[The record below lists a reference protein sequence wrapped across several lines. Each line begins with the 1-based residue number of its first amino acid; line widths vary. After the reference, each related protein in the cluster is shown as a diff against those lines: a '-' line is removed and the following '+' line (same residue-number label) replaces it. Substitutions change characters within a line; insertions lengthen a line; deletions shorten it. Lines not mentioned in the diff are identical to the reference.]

1 VKERIEQE
9 IALLKKYYPEL
20 EYIKEGDWFRVPSY
34 PLPEGWNKTTTDV
47 AFQLPAA
54 GYPGAPPY
62 GIYTPSG
69 LTFKDS
75 KPDNYTDPAPTQVPF
90 EGRWAIFS
98 WEPQPGEWRPTAD
111 LLTGSNLLN
120 WVQGF
125 ADRFLQGK

>member
-9 IALLKKYYPEL
+9 IALLKKYFPYL
-20 EYIKEGDWFRVPSY
+20 EYREDGDWFLVPSY
-34 PLPEGWNKTTTDV
+34 PLPSGWSKATTDV

-69 LTFKDS
+69 LTFDGS
-75 KPDNYTDPAPTQVPF
+75 KPDNYTDPAPAQPPF
-90 EGRWAIFS
+90 GGSWGIFS
-98 WEPQPGEWRPTAD
+98 WEPQQGQWRATAD

-125 ADRFLQGK
+125 AERFRQGK